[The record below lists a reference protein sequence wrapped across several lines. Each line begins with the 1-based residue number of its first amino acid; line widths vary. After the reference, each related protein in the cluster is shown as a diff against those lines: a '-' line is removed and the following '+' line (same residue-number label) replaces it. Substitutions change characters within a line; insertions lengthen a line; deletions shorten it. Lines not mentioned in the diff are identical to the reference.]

1 MKPGKEGKISPWI
14 VIGICI
20 TTYIFFFYNLVA
32 VYLSLIGS
40 QAANPLVA

>member
-20 TTYIFFFYNLVA
+20 TPYIFFFYNLVA
-32 VYLSLIGS
+32 VYLSLLDS
-40 QAANPLVA
+40 NAANPVGA